1 MLSVL
6 DDDLREPMCHS
17 GVVCS
22 SGRLN
27 SRVQERR
34 DITNHRG
41 NKLESKLRDKH
52 CQTAGGKQAAQL

>member
-6 DDDLREPMCHS
+6 DDDHLTEPTCYS

-22 SGRLN
+22 SGKLN

-41 NKLESKLRDKH
+41 NKLGSKLRDKH
-52 CQTAGGKQAAQL
+52 CQTAGRK